1 MQTETVLG
9 QCAGIVS
16 SVGTGG
22 QILKGAGRRKS
33 LAPPPGPRWIP
44 EAPPPHPGAT
54 PSCCR
59 TAQCPYLTR
68 RCACCSLLSSLLFE
82 SVEVLAPLIHGWNW
96 LVASL
101 CPTVPAPAS
110 FAGLCQF
117 SGRGCFALTG
127 DSLAWCWEQ
136 VGLLLF
142 SPHTPPK
149 MYKGFLTHSTPWGPG
164 TTLCLRGPEDG
175 LER

>member
-1 MQTETVLG
+1 MHRYSQFSWYRRKDFE
-9 QCAGIVS
+9 
-16 SVGTGG
+16 GG
-22 QILKGAGRRKS
+22 WAERKS

-44 EAPPPHPGAT
+44 EAPPLRPGAT

-68 RCACCSLLSSLLFE
+68 RSACCSLLSSLLFE

-110 FAGLCQF
+110 FPGLCHF
-117 SGRGCFALTG
+117 SGRGCFPLTG

-149 MYKGFLTHSTPWGPG
+149 MYKGFLTHSTPWGSRDHP
-164 TTLCLRGPEDG
+164 LSQGP
-175 LER
+175 